1 NLGGSDAL
9 IGLRGRTSSA
19 RPFTMVQNIRQK
31 AERKFRAKEQALLEK
46 LEDARNKLKSLERRG
61 GVESAII
68 ISAEDNA
75 AIDKIKGQ
83 MIAIRGD
90 LRKVQRAL
98 RQELVR
104 LEAFLKFINIGLIPL
119 LLAAGAIVTALIG
132 RFRRKAAV
140 APV

>member
-1 NLGGSDAL
+1 
-9 IGLRGRTSSA
+9 
-19 RPFTMVQNIRQK
+19 M
-31 AERKFRAKEQALLEK
+31 LEK
-46 LEDARNKLKSLERRG
+46 LEAARNKLQSLERRG
-61 GVESAII
+61 GVEGAII
-68 ISAEDNA
+68 ISAQDNA
-75 AIDKIKGQ
+75 DIDKIKGQ

-119 LLAAGAIVTALIG
+119 LLAAGAIAAVLIG